1 MLRRLFGGSGYAK
14 HQSAQAPLWCFAPPH
29 FCGCW
34 NCYAIPLSQP
44 QKRHIPPKR
53 YMPFFLKK

>member
-1 MLRRLFGGSGYAK
+1 
-14 HQSAQAPLWCFAPPH
+14 LWVFSPPH

-44 QKRHIPPKR
+44 QKRHIPPGTLGEILVQI
-53 YMPFFLKK
+53 F